1 MKKAFI
7 LLFAALMIT
16 CLFVSCEPDVDPDTV
31 TDQFKGNWILA
42 GGFDELRLEFDGEG
56 NFKYTKI
63 NEGEIEEQY
72 SGTYTYDASNLK
84 FEWYDDTHSKHEH
97 TTEYTLSGNELTLD
111 INGFTVTL
119 KR

>member
-16 CLFVSCEPDVDPDTV
+16 WVFVSCEPDVDSETV
-31 TDQFKGNWILA
+31 TDHFKGNWILA

-56 NFKYTKI
+56 NFKYTNI

-97 TTEYTLSGNELTLD
+97 TTE
-111 INGFTVTL
+111 
-119 KR
+119 